1 MDDWRRSVAEL
12 VRAAEA
18 TLTIKATRSDK
29 CSWHNRPFHFPNK
42 FKLIH
47 SPYFAIVRDAARL
60 ETIVLGLLAFGEF
73 CDALIANARKCPLA
87 NAQSKVPLP
96 GAQKQ
101 PLGGRP

>member
-1 MDDWRRSVAEL
+1 
-12 VRAAEA
+12 
-18 TLTIKATRSDK
+18 
-29 CSWHNRPFHFPNK
+29 
-42 FKLIH
+42 
-47 SPYFAIVRDAARL
+47 VRDAARL

-101 PLGGRP
+101 PLGGLRLESPFACLSSPERYDDDLLVAFDP